1 MEEKRNTKITEREM
15 QDAVPAPKEK
25 LETSAPSD
33 SNLKETELT
42 SQIDQEYSKSR
53 EQYTSLPKQERT
65 NNDTSTAKDK
75 HISGQYDQYS
85 MEGQKTFGMFAHIL
99 INLCPFALLTSAIGY
114 FFFGKKGD
122 FLKGHMKSLLN
133 LQLTLICASLVI
145 WLVSYIST
153 GLALFMVLV
162 ISIGVLVT
170 AVMGAIKA
178 KKGEPWVYP
187 YTYDFIGKFIE
198 KSKA

>member
-15 QDAVPAPKEK
+15 QDAVPAPKEN
-25 LETSAPSD
+25 LETSAPSS

-53 EQYTSLPKQERT
+53 EQYTSLPKQERA
-65 NNDTSTAKDK
+65 NDTSESKDK
-75 HISGQYDQYS
+75 YISGQYDQYS

-99 INLCPFALLTSAIGY
+99 INLFPFALLTSAIGY

-133 LQLTLICASLVI
+133 LQVTLWGATIALWVLSFISIDLSYFLALVI
-145 WLVSYIST
+145 
-153 GLALFMVLV
+153 G
-162 ISIGVLVT
+162 IGVLVT
-170 AVMGAIKA
+170 AIMGAIKA
-178 KKGEPWVYP
+178 KKGQPWVYP
-187 YTYDFIGKFIE
+187 YTYDFVGKFIE
-198 KSKA
+198 KNKA